1 MLRHISFFMLLL
13 VPMAWAQT
21 NDELRRNFHKMLVAM
36 DKLDFETMVDFT
48 YPQLVTLAGRESLL
62 KEIRQPF
69 EDPAIK
75 LSFLA
80 DEGQPRFSEIQDID
94 NRKFCVI
101 QRQTSI
107 RIAFTESL
115 PAEASASI
123 LQNMQRS
130 APMRKVTFKKSE
142 NSFYSVGP
150 EVTIAIADELTKK
163 QWRFLTYEPS
173 QRPLMKQFF
182 GEKALQQLKLA
193 DR

>member
-1 MLRHISFFMLLL
+1 MLRRISLLVLLL

-21 NDELRRNFHKMLVAM
+21 TDDLRRSFQKMLVAM

-48 YPQLVTLAGRESLL
+48 YPQLVTMAGRESLL

-80 DEGQPRFSEIQDID
+80 DEGQPRYSQIQDID

-107 RIAFTESL
+107 RIAFTENL

-142 NSFYSVGP
+142 NSFYSIGP